1 VDTAVVA
8 VAEEDRLLV
17 SAEVDTAVVA
27 VAEVD
32 IAVVAVVGKD
42 VVAEVVGREDEVEN
56 DREEDVA
63 IAGMAAS
70 VGVVEEDVEEKELDD
85 DEVTVVANVEADRGE
100 DAVDNVDN
108 GTEETGGVEEEDV
121 VASGKMDDV
130 GMISTPGPAAPS
142 AEASR
147 AAARVG
153 SFSLRVVISR
163 GRLEELK

>member
-32 IAVVAVVGKD
+32 IAVVAVVGED

-85 DEVTVVANVEADRGE
+85 DEVVVANVEADRGE